1 MSLYSLVF
9 FGFSPF
15 GALMIGAVAERV
27 PLPLTIGLSA
37 VLTLVLALGVFFSVP
52 EFHRL

>member
-15 GALMIGAVAERV
+15 GSLIIGAVAERV
-27 PLPLTIGLSA
+27 PLPLTIGASA
-37 VLTLVLALGVFFSVP
+37 ALTLLMALGVYAAVP
-52 EFHRL
+52 ELRKI